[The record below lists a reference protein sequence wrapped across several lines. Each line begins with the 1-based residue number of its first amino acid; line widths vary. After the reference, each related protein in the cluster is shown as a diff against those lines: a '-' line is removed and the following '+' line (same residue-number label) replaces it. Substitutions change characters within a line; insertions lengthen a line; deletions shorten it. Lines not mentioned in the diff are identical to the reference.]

1 MFLRIFLSIETRV
14 VLFICSILFSNF
26 IIIIII
32 ILGCAKLFFEKYYF
46 FFSSLRFRF
55 RSLRNIIYIIY
66 IIYVYM
72 CICVYCIC
80 VYCICVY
87 VYILL
92 IWSRILTTYNP
103 NSELT
108 RRKNGQKKGIPVL

>member
-46 FFSSLRFRF
+46 FFFFSSVSVSEFTKY
-55 RSLRNIIYIIY
+55 NIHNIHNIHNICV
-66 IIYVYM
+66 YVYM
-72 CICVYCIC
+72 
-80 VYCICVY
+80 CICVY